1 SSVDGM
7 ESPLDSQVSLS
18 LVNGDEAASFNE
30 KTTEDSGNSSSGD
43 TPESCDDTPTWDI
56 EYRFSDGSDNRVV
69 QLSEPTHG
77 AQDEL
82 EFEYII
88 ETYISTF
95 TI

>member
-1 SSVDGM
+1 M
-7 ESPLDSQVSLS
+7 IP
-18 LVNGDEAASFNE
+18 
-30 KTTEDSGNSSSGD
+30 
-43 TPESCDDTPTWDI
+43 PWDI

-88 ETYISTF
+88 ETYILPSLF
-95 TI
+95 NDGASVFALVESEEENKEIRNRVK